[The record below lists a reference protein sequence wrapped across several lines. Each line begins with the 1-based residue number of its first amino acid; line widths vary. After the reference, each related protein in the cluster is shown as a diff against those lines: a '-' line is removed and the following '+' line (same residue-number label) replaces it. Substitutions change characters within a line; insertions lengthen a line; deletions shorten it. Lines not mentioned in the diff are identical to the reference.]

1 MEYIAGK
8 FDLRRITLE
17 RAKARLAM
25 GCCKFICLSTDNAT
39 ALDGGWKMVDGGR
52 SRQFPRRTR
61 AAVSRGKLQ
70 ASELGKDV
78 WIGG

>member
-17 RAKARLAM
+17 RAKARLAL

-39 ALDGGWKMVDGGR
+39 ALEDAEKN
-52 SRQFPRRTR
+52 
-61 AAVSRGKLQ
+61 KL
-70 ASELGKDV
+70 
-78 WIGG
+78 